1 MKQIKVLIVDDS
13 AIVRKIFSQEL
24 SKHADIS
31 VIGVAP
37 DPYVARDKIVNL
49 KPDVITLDIEMP
61 RMDGLSFLR
70 KLMKYHPIPAIIVSS
85 LTPANS
91 EMALEAMEY
100 GAVEVLAKP
109 GGSYSVGDMSEQLA
123 EKIRAAANAR
133 MYAPGQSGVESQ
145 PGSRG
150 AVQDSCGIQND
161 GHKVSLALK
170 QSTHKVIAMGASTGG
185 TEALK
190 AVLMEVPPNMP
201 GIVIVQH
208 MPPRFTTTFANRLNE
223 LCRIEVREAKDGD
236 AVLPGT
242 ALIAPGNFHMTLKR
256 VGGTYY
262 VEVKTGPLVFHQ
274 RPSVDVLFLSVARH
288 AGANALGVIMTG
300 MGRDGAAGLLEMRKA
315 GAYTVA
321 QDEASCVVFGM
332 PKEAIRMGGVDRVA
346 PLPDISRTVINY
358 LNSGKS
364 TLDCAGAV
372 KV

>member
-70 KLMKYHPIPAIIVSS
+70 KLMKYHPIPTIIVSS

-91 EMALEAMEY
+91 EMAMEAMEH

-109 GGSYSVGDMSEQLA
+109 GGSYSVGDMSAQLA
-123 EKIRAAANAR
+123 EKIRAAASVRMSAPRPVDAPLHDAR
-133 MYAPGQSGVESQ
+133 EVDEN
-145 PGSRG
+145 RNNG
-150 AVQDSCGIQND
+150 ARP
-161 GHKVSLALK
+161 SLALK

-190 AVLMEVPPNMP
+190 SVLMSMPPNAP

-242 ALIAPGNFHMTLKR
+242 ALIAPGNFHMVLKR

-262 VEVKTGPLVFHQ
+262 VEVKSGPLVFHQ
-274 RPSVDVLFLSVARH
+274 RPSVDVLFLSVASF

-300 MGRDGAAGLLEMRKA
+300 MGRDGAAGLLEMKKA
-315 GAYTVA
+315 GAYTLA

-332 PKEAIRMGGVDRVA
+332 PKEAIRLGGVDKVVS
-346 PLPDISRTVINY
+346 LSDIPRTLTNFLV
-358 LNSGKS
+358 SGKGA
-364 TLDCAGAV
+364 LDCTA
-372 KV
+372 

>member
-24 SKHADIS
+24 SKHADIC

-37 DPYVARDKIVNL
+37 DPYVARDRIVNS

-70 KLMKYHPIPAIIVSS
+70 KLMKYYPIPTIIVSS

-109 GGSYSVGDMSEQLA
+109 GGSYSVGDMSAQLV
-123 EKIRAAANAR
+123 EKIRAAACVR
-133 MYAPGQSGVESQ
+133 MGMPKPAGTVP
-145 PGSRG
+145 
-150 AVQDSCGIQND
+150 AQNN
-161 GHKVSLALK
+161 GPKPSLALK
-170 QSTHKVIAMGASTGG
+170 NSTHKVIAMGASTGG

-190 AVLMEVPPNMP
+190 SVLMEMPANIP

-208 MPPRFTTTFANRLNE
+208 MPPRFTTTFANRLND
-223 LCRIEVREAKDGD
+223 LCRIEVHEAKDGD

-242 ALIAPGNFHMTLKR
+242 ALIAPGNFHMVLKR

-274 RPSVDVLFLSVARH
+274 RPSVDVLFHSVARF

-300 MGRDGAAGLLEMRKA
+300 MGKDGAAGMLEMKKA
-315 GAYTVA
+315 GAYTIA
-321 QDEASCVVFGM
+321 QDESSCVFGM
-332 PKEAIRMGGVDRVA
+332 PKEAIRLGGVDKVA
-346 PLPDISRTVINY
+346 SLSYIPPTLMNF
-358 LNSGKS
+358 LNTGKG
-364 TLDCAGAV
+364 TLDCSAATQAG
-372 KV
+372 

>member
-70 KLMKYHPIPAIIVSS
+70 KLMKFHPVPTIIVSS
-85 LTPANS
+85 LTQGNS
-91 EMALEAMEY
+91 EMVLEAMEY

-109 GGSYSVGDMSEQLA
+109 GGSYAVGDMSAQLV
-123 EKIRAAANAR
+123 EKIRAAANVR
-133 MYAPGQSGVESQ
+133 MCITPPSASP
-145 PGSRG
+145 
-150 AVQDSCGIQND
+150 AVKKPDAE
-161 GHKVSLALK
+161 VSLALK
-170 QSTHKVIAMGASTGG
+170 RSTHKVVAMGASTGG
-185 TEALK
+185 TEAIK
-190 AVLMEVPPNMP
+190 SVLMEMPLGSP

-208 MPPRFTTTFANRLNE
+208 MPPRFTTAFANRLNS
-223 LCRIEVREAKDGD
+223 LCQVEVREAKDGD

-242 ALIAPGNFHMTLKR
+242 ALIAPGNYHMLLKR

-274 RPSVDVLFLSVARH
+274 RPSVDVLFLSVARY
-288 AGANALGVIMTG
+288 AGANAVGVIMTG
-300 MGRDGAAGLLEMRKA
+300 MGRDGAAGLLEMKKA
-315 GAYTVA
+315 GAYTLA

-332 PKEAIRMGGVDRVA
+332 PKEAIRLGGADKVV
-346 PLPDISRTVINY
+346 PLSDIPRSLMNY
-358 LNSGKS
+358 LN
-364 TLDCAGAV
+364 
-372 KV
+372 